1 MKKIFVAL
9 TILVLLG
16 MNNVSDKLLS
26 VVNLK
31 TPLHINGEAAVVLNA
46 DNGELIYEKNADQ
59 ALSPSSMTKLMSSY
73 LILEAIDNQQLH
85 WDDLVPISSYA
96 EAISQDLSLSNVPLK
111 KGNSY
116 TVKDLF
122 EAMLIYSANGAT
134 IALAEKLAKSEEEF
148 IERMNKKAG
157 ELELETY
164 QFINCTG
171 LNNRDLKGMHPR
183 GTDLHD
189 ENIMSARS
197 TGLLALH
204 LVKDFPEI
212 LEITQVPRLTFQE
225 GTNHSIDMENWNW
238 MLTGQKYEYPGMEGL
253 KTGSTEE
260 GGYSFAST
268 AVKNGE
274 RLITVVM
281 KTSSRDERFIET
293 RKLLDYGF
301 NELH

>member
-1 MKKIFVAL
+1 MKKIFVAA

-31 TPLHINGEAAVVLNA
+31 TQLHINGEAAVVLNA

-59 ALSPSSMTKLMSSY
+59 ALSPSSMTKMMSSY
-73 LILEAIDNQQLH
+73 LILEAIKDQQLD
-85 WDDLVPISSYA
+85 WNDLVPISSYA
-96 EAISQDLSLSNVPLK
+96 EMISQDLSLSNVPLK
-111 KGNSY
+111 KGNPY
-116 TVKDLF
+116 TVRELF

-134 IALAEKLAKSEEEF
+134 IALAEKLTGTEEEF
-148 IERMNKKAG
+148 INHMNKKAN

-164 QFINCTG
+164 KFINCTG
-171 LNNRDLKGMHPR
+171 LNNRDLKGMHPK
-183 GTDLHD
+183 GTDKDD
-189 ENIMSARS
+189 ENVMSAKS

-204 LVKDFPEI
+204 LVKDYPEI
-212 LEITQVPRLTFQE
+212 LEVTQIPRLIFQA
-225 GTNHSIDMENWNW
+225 GTNHSIEMENWNW
-238 MLTGQKYEYPGMEGL
+238 MLTGQKYEYPGMDGL
-253 KTGSTEE
+253 KTGSTED

-301 NELH
+301 NVLN